1 MTKNTAI
8 NHFMLYRDLVDQL
21 GEAFEKRARAY
32 DEQALFVDQNYKEL
46 KKYRFFSLL
55 VPRELGGPGL
65 TFGEVSFL
73 LRKLAGYCP
82 STALALSMHQHLVA
96 ANVWKYRQGKGGE
109 EVLRRVGEDQLILV
123 STGAKDWLDS
133 NGKLETVAGGYLM
146 SGSKY
151 FASQSAVGDLLV
163 TSAPY
168 EDEQEGPQ
176 VFHFAIPFASEGLS
190 LLDDW
195 DTLGMRGTG
204 SQTVK
209 LDKVFIPEAAIRLR
223 RKQGEFHPVW
233 NVVLGVAMPLIMSVY
248 AGIAEKAF
256 SISLDLV
263 KNSPR
268 SKAYTASSIGEMSN
282 QLSLIQLSLEDMLR
296 INNNFDFEPD
306 DEIAH
311 KILSRKTL
319 LAESAI
325 ELLRQSMEV
334 CGGLAYRKSLG
345 LERLFRDVQAA
356 RYHPLSKRDQYAFS
370 GSYLLRK

>member
-1 MTKNTAI
+1 
-8 NHFMLYRDLVDQL
+8 MLYRDLVDQL

-32 DEQALFVDQNYKEL
+32 DEEALFVDQNYKEL

-65 TFGEVSFL
+65 AFAEVSFL

-96 ANVWKYRQGKGGE
+96 ANVWKYKQGKGGE
-109 EVLRRVGEDQLILV
+109 EILRRVGEDQLILV

-133 NGKLETVAGGYLM
+133 NGTLEKVEGGYLM

-151 FASQSAVGDLLV
+151 FASQSAVGDMLV
-163 TSAPY
+163 TSAPF
-168 EDEQEGPQ
+168 EDEHEGKQ

-209 LDKVFIPEAAIRLR
+209 LNKVFIPESAIRLR

-256 SISLDLV
+256 EISLDLV
-263 KNSPR
+263 KSAPR

-282 QLSLIQLSLEDMLR
+282 QLSQVQIMLEDMLR
-296 INNNFDFEPD
+296 INNNFDFQPA

-325 ELLRQSMEV
+325 EVLRQSMEV